1 MTRAIDVHV
10 HPPNPSGESLT
21 SSKEAQQYFRTG
33 PPPASAQEVAE
44 YYASLDMMA
53 VVFDIDSETATG
65 RPPTPND
72 YFGGLM
78 EQHPKQFIGFG
89 SVDPWKGR
97 AAIKEAHRCAEL
109 GLRGL
114 KFMPNMQ
121 QFYANDERFYPL
133 WGTAQELG
141 LVVLFHTGTTGVGA
155 GRPGGGGIKL
165 KFSRPIPYVDDV
177 AADFP
182 DLRIIMAHPSW
193 PWQEEQ
199 LAMLVH
205 KPNVYM
211 DLSGWSPKYFHP
223 SLVQYAKTL
232 IQDKV
237 LFGSDYPVINPER
250 WLRDFDGLG
259 FAEDVRRKILLA
271 DHRPRALLLLAL
283 GGLRVAAKEDA
294 FEERPVVVVVVDED
308 GNLPAGPHA
317 FGAGVF
323 GADVNVDRRLTVEHR
338 AHGYRVWLAIGAGSR
353 YAADPRFAYEL
364 LDCLGKRSHLG

>member
-1 MTRAIDVHV
+1 MPRAIDVHV

-21 SSKEAQQYFRTG
+21 SSREAQQYFRSG
-33 PPPASAQEVAE
+33 PPPGSVDEVAG
-44 YYASLDMMA
+44 YYASLDIMA

-72 YFGGLM
+72 YLAGLQ
-78 EQHPKQFIGFG
+78 EKYPQQFIGFG
-89 SVDPWKGR
+89 SVDPWKGQ
-97 AAIKEAHRCAEL
+97 AAVKEAKRCAEL
-109 GLRGL
+109 GLKGL

-121 QFYANDERFYPL
+121 QFFPNDERFYPL
-133 WGTAQELG
+133 WEATQGLG
-141 LVVLFHTGTTGVGA
+141 LVALFHTGTTGVGA

-165 KFSRPIPYVDDV
+165 KYSRPIPYVDDV

-182 DLRIIMAHPSW
+182 ELKIIMAHPAW

-211 DLSGWSPKYFHP
+211 DLSGWSPKYFQP

-250 WLRDFDGLG
+250 WLRDFEALD
-259 FAEDVRRKILLA
+259 FPEEVRQKILLEN
-271 DHRPRALLLLAL
+271 
-283 GGLRVAAKEDA
+283 AAK
-294 FEERPVVVVVVDED
+294 
-308 GNLPAGPHA
+308 LL
-317 FGAGVF
+317 GVS
-323 GADVNVDRRLTVEHR
+323 V
-338 AHGYRVWLAIGAGSR
+338 
-353 YAADPRFAYEL
+353 
-364 LDCLGKRSHLG
+364 